1 MIKEKVA
8 FITGASKG
16 IGREIALTLAKDG
29 FLVIANYLSSEDMA
43 KELKTE
49 IENQGGKCHLLYGD
63 ISDYNKAAE
72 MMEEVFTSFGRL
84 DVLVNNAGI
93 TKDQLLLRMTE
104 EEFDDVIRVNL
115 KGTFNC
121 IKGASKRMLK
131 QRFGKIINMTSII
144 GITGNIGQ
152 CNYSA
157 SKAGIIGL
165 TKSLAK
171 EFASRN
177 IQVNAIAPGFIKTEM
192 TDKIPDKI
200 REEMIK
206 AIPLQRMGMP
216 QDIANLVAFL
226 ASDKSDYI
234 TGQIIQVDGGM
245 AI

>member
-63 ISDYNKAAE
+63 ISDYNKAVE